1 MLGLSL
7 RIRCFALIL
16 LAGPLH
22 AQCCQNSVAV
32 IASLSGKDEVL
43 TARGHETKAAA
54 AFDWLAEG
62 DTLEVAARSQAVVI
76 LGHGHRYQLA
86 GGAKITVTGKA
97 VPKIGGA
104 VRELPALPPIPQP
117 APVVAGSAPTPA
129 AVRIR
134 GGEKMNDLYPAAGA
148 VALPDKAIL
157 QYKAVPQAASY
168 RITLEDEVGKVVWNT
183 STAATKISVPAG
195 TLRAGAHYYWQVR
208 AMRAGIEIGAGTEE
222 FNTLSAADS
231 LKREQFAQAARA
243 TGGDTMTLALLADVD
258 LRLGLRAE
266 ACDELSTA
274 MKESPGDPGLKRVA
288 QPCEPTQGAK

>member
-1 MLGLSL
+1 
-7 RIRCFALIL
+7 
-16 LAGPLH
+16 
-22 AQCCQNSVAV
+22 
-32 IASLSGKDEVL
+32 
-43 TARGHETKAAA
+43 
-54 AFDWLAEG
+54 
-62 DTLEVAARSQAVVI
+62 
-76 LGHGHRYQLA
+76 
-86 GGAKITVTGKA
+86 
-97 VPKIGGA
+97 
-104 VRELPALPPIPQP
+104 
-117 APVVAGSAPTPA
+117 
-129 AVRIR
+129 
-134 GGEKMNDLYPAAGA
+134 MNDLYPAAGA
-148 VALPDKAIL
+148 VGLPDKAIL